1 MSFTIRE
8 IEENDFD
15 NGFFETLS
23 NLSTLGGINTN
34 EVLKKEII
42 KEIITN
48 KDYVIIISED
58 VKSREVIGTATLFIE
73 QKFIHNGGKVGHIE
87 DVTTRKGY
95 EGKGVGREIIK
106 KLITI
111 SRERGCYKIILD
123 CDEKVSEFYE
133 KIGFKKKA
141 IMMRF
146 ESIAPVLAQTIY
158 IIRNST

>member
-1 MSFTIRE
+1 MSFIIRE

-23 NLSTLGGINTN
+23 NLSTVGGIKTN

-58 VKSREVIGTATLFIE
+58 IKSREVIGTATLFIE

-87 DVTTRKGY
+87 DVATRKGY
-95 EGKGVGREIIK
+95 EGRGIGKEIIN

-123 CDEKVSEFYE
+123 CDEKVTSFYE
-133 KIGFKKKA
+133 KIGFRKHS
-141 IMMRF
+141 IMMR
-146 ESIAPVLAQTIY
+146 INL
-158 IIRNST
+158 

>member
-1 MSFTIRE
+1 MSFIIRE

-23 NLSTLGGINTN
+23 NLSAVGGIKTN

-58 VKSREVIGTATLFIE
+58 TKSREVIGTATLFIE

-87 DVTTRKGY
+87 DVVTRRGY
-95 EGKGVGREIIK
+95 EGRGIGKEIIN

-111 SRERGCYKIILD
+111 ARERGCYKIILD
-123 CDEKVSEFYE
+123 CDEKVCKFYE

-141 IMMRF
+141 IMLRF
-146 ESIAPVLAQTIY
+146 DL
-158 IIRNST
+158 

>member
-58 VKSREVIGTATLFIE
+58 IKSREVIGTATLFIE

-95 EGKGVGREIIK
+95 EGNGVGREIIK

-146 ESIAPVLAQTIY
+146 DL
-158 IIRNST
+158 

>member
-146 ESIAPVLAQTIY
+146 DL
-158 IIRNST
+158 

>member
-1 MSFTIRE
+1 MSFIIRE

-23 NLSTLGGINTN
+23 NLSTVGGIKTN
-34 EVLKKEII
+34 EVLKKDII
-42 KEIITN
+42 AEIITN

-58 VKSREVIGTATLFIE
+58 TKSREVIGTATLFIE

-87 DVTTRKGY
+87 DVATRKGY
-95 EGKGVGREIIK
+95 EGRGIGKEIMN

-123 CDEKVSEFYE
+123 CDEKVSKFYE

-141 IMMRF
+141 IMLRF
-146 ESIAPVLAQTIY
+146 DL
-158 IIRNST
+158 

>member
-8 IEENDFD
+8 IEENDLD

-23 NLSTLGGINTN
+23 NLSTVGGIKTN

-48 KDYVIIISED
+48 NDYIIIISED
-58 VKSREVIGTATLFIE
+58 TESREVIGTATLFIE

-87 DVTTRKGY
+87 DVATRKGY
-95 EGKGVGREIIK
+95 EGRGIGKEIIN

-123 CDEKVSEFYE
+123 CDEKVSKFYE

-141 IMMRF
+141 IMLRF
-146 ESIAPVLAQTIY
+146 DL
-158 IIRNST
+158 